1 MPARLRT
8 LVVALACA
16 LLPVL
21 ALRVDAAPSAP
32 LRVVA
37 TNSILADLVQTVAGD
52 RVEMTVLVGRNG
64 DAHSYEPVPR
74 DAVRLRSAALVF
86 ENGLGFDAWIGDLV
100 AASGSKATRVVTTR
114 AVKVRQPDP
123 SRAGSVCSHGHH
135 SCGGDQDPHVWHDV
149 ANVQLMVDAIAE
161 ALATAD
167 PAHASTYLRNRD
179 AYVAELKALDAWI
192 LERVG
197 AIPPERRVIVT
208 GHDTFGYFAD
218 RYGFRSV
225 NVLGSVTTNVADPSA
240 SDMAKVIAEVRS
252 LGVPTIFTENVLNPK
267 TIELVARQA
276 GVQVRRLYTD
286 ALGDEGGA
294 AATYIALM
302 RHNLSTM
309 TDSLR

>member
-1 MPARLRT
+1 MPARLQT

-16 LLPVL
+16 LLPML
-21 ALRVDAAPSAP
+21 AARVDAAPSPP
-32 LRVVA
+32 LRVVV
-37 TNSILADLVQTVAGD
+37 TNSILADLVQRVAGD

-74 DAVRLRSAALVF
+74 DAVRLREAALVF
-86 ENGLGFDAWIGDLV
+86 ENGLGFEAWIADLV
-100 AASGSKATRVVTTR
+100 AASGSKAVRVVTTR
-114 AVKVRQPDP
+114 AVKVRQPEP
-123 SRAGSVCSHGHH
+123 GRSACSHGHH

-167 PAHASTYLRNRD
+167 PAHASSYLRNRD
-179 AYVAELKALDAWI
+179 AFVAELRALDAWI

-225 NVLGSVTTNVADPSA
+225 NILGSVTTNVADPSA
-240 SDMAKVIAEVRS
+240 SDLAKVIGEVRS

-276 GVQVRRLYTD
+276 GVKVGRLYTD
-286 ALGDEGGA
+286 ALGDEGGP
-294 AATYIALM
+294 AATYISLM
-302 RHNLSTM
+302 RHNVTTL
-309 TDSLR
+309 TDALR